1 MKKRILSLI
10 LALVLVC
17 AAAITATA
25 VDVPDMSRKGTINII
40 MHKGEELISGGTLTV
55 YRVGEIHED
64 DGDYSFVPTGE
75 FVNCVEEFE
84 DVQSPSLALELAMFA
99 AEQELIGNTE
109 AVGTDGLATF
119 VDLELGL
126 YLVVQHT
133 AAPGYSKAEP
143 FLIGVPQMEQGMY
156 SYDVDASPKVDV
168 ERVPE
173 TTEDAFASGDNL
185 PQTGQLFWPIPLLAV
200 FGMAFIVL
208 GIALKKKS
216 SEA

>member
-1 MKKRILSLI
+1 MKKRVLSLI
-10 LALVLVC
+10 LVLALVC
-17 AAAITATA
+17 AAAVTATA
-25 VDVPDMSRKGTINII
+25 VDVPDMSKKGTITII
-40 MHKGEELISGGTLTV
+40 MHKGADLIPGGTLTV
-55 YRVGEIHED
+55 YRVGGIHED
-64 DGDYSFVPTGE
+64 DGNYSFVPTGE

-84 DVQSPSLALELAMFA
+84 DVQSPALARQLADFA
-99 AEQELIGNTE
+99 AERELTGSTE
-109 AVGTDGLATF
+109 AVDADGLATF
-119 VDLELGL
+119 ADLELGL

-143 FLIGVPQMEQGMY
+143 FLIGVPQIELGMY
-156 SYDVDASPKVDV
+156 IYDVDASPKVDV

-173 TTEDAFASGDNL
+173 TTDDAFASGDNL

-200 FGMAFIVL
+200 LGMGFIVL